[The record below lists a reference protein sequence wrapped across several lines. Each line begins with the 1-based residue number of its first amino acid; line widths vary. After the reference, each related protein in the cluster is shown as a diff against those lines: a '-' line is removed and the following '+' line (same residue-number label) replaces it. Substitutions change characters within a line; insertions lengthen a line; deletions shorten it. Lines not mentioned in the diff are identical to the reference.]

1 MGMVLVVVDPCL
13 VVVVTTEV
21 VVVEVEV
28 VVVVGQTV
36 SAPCRRQ
43 VRRTWRRHFSERLGW
58 ARRRGCSGV
67 SEGLGAHVS

>member
-1 MGMVLVVVDPCL
+1 MVVVVVEPCL
-13 VVVVTTEV
+13 VVVVSTEV
-21 VVVEVEV
+21 VVVEV

>member
-1 MGMVLVVVDPCL
+1 MGMVVVVVDPCL

-21 VVVEVEV
+21 VVVEV

-58 ARRRGCSGV
+58 ARRQGCSAV

>member
-21 VVVEVEV
+21 VVVEV

-43 VRRTWRRHFSERLGW
+43 VRRTWRRHLSERLGW